1 MGAIMRHAAFAV
13 AVAAFFFAVAPLQA
27 QTPQPSAE
35 NLAAARELV
44 TVMKATD
51 QFKMLLPTIFA
62 ALKPAF
68 VQDRPDVE
76 KDYDAMM
83 PIVLAGAMKRLNEF
97 ADKLAV
103 IYANN
108 FSLGELHDLTTFYQT
123 PTGQK
128 LIAQQPVIARESMA
142 MGQEFGQTLVNDLK
156 AEIGEELRKRG
167 DTK

>member
-1 MGAIMRHAAFAV
+1 MRHVAFAV
-13 AVAAFFFAVAPLQA
+13 AVAAFFFAVAPLRAQA
-27 QTPQPSAE
+27 PQPAAE

-44 TVMKATD
+44 QVMKATD
-51 QFKMLLPTIFA
+51 QFKTLLPSIFA

-68 VQDRPDVE
+68 VQGQPEAER
-76 KDYDAMM
+76 DYDTIM

-108 FSLGELHDLTTFYQT
+108 FSIGELHDLTAFYQT

-142 MGQEFGQTLVNDLK
+142 MGQAFGQTLVNDLK
-156 AEIGEELRKRG
+156 EEIGEELRKRG